1 MINDDDLLLLQDP
14 QFLMVLVAAIVKK
27 SGGSLSINVGE
38 VEDITSDDAL
48 GLFKDADDPETF
60 VLKIVKRSEY
70 LDEIEHTESRK
81 SKTTKV
87 KPRYALYDDEE
98 WEN

>member
-1 MINDDDLLLLQDP
+1 MTNDDDLLLLQDP
-14 QFLMVLVAAIVKK
+14 QFLMVLISAIVKK
-27 SGGSLSINVGE
+27 SGGSMSINVRD
-38 VEDITSDDAL
+38 VEDITSADAL
-48 GLFKDADDPETF
+48 GLFKDVDDPETF

-81 SKTTKV
+81 SKITKV

>member
-1 MINDDDLLLLQDP
+1 MTNDDDLLLLQDP
-14 QFLMVLVAAIVKK
+14 QFLMVLISAIVKK
-27 SGGSLSINVGE
+27 SGGSISINVRD
-38 VEDITSDDAL
+38 VEDITSADAL
-48 GLFKDADDPETF
+48 GLFKDVDDPETF

-70 LDEIEHTESRK
+70 LDEIKHTESRK

>member
-1 MINDDDLLLLQDP
+1 MTNDDDLLLLQDP
-14 QFLMVLVAAIVKK
+14 QFLMVLISAIVKK
-27 SGGSLSINVGE
+27 SGGSISINVRD
-38 VEDITSDDAL
+38 VEDITSADAL
-48 GLFKDADDPETF
+48 GLFKDVDDPDTF

-70 LDEIEHTESRK
+70 LDEIERTESTK
-81 SKTTKV
+81 SQTTKV

>member
-1 MINDDDLLLLQDP
+1 MTNDDDLLLLQDP
-14 QFLMVLVAAIVKK
+14 QFLMVLISAIVKK
-27 SGGSLSINVGE
+27 NGGSISINVRD
-38 VEDITSDDAL
+38 VEDITSNDAL
-48 GLFKDADDPETF
+48 GLFKDVDDPETF

-70 LDEIEHTESRK
+70 LDEIEHTESNK
-81 SKTTKV
+81 PQTTKV